1 MNIVIFDLRGEYM
14 IKIKLS
20 EILGRHRI
28 TQKQLAE
35 IADLRPATISLIYH
49 EKISR
54 LDLHSL
60 DKICKAL
67 NCQPGDL
74 LEHIPSKE

>member
-1 MNIVIFDLRGEYM
+1 M

-28 TQKQLAE
+28 SQKQLAE
-35 IADLRPATISLIYH
+35 EAGLRPATVSSIYN

-60 DKICKAL
+60 DKICKTL

-74 LEHIPSKE
+74 MEYIDQN